1 MLPFTAGGVDKL
13 ALTKEDII
21 TALEEM
27 TVLELNELCNMIQE
41 KWDITPMA
49 AAPVAMAGA
58 PGAEAAAEAPEKTS
72 FDVILT
78 GLAADQ
84 KIQIIKAV
92 REVAGLGL
100 KEAKNLVDSAP
111 KPLKEG
117 VSKEEAESVKK
128 LVEEAGGLCEI
139 K

>member
-1 MLPFTAGGVDKL
+1 M
-13 ALTKEDII
+13 ALTKDEII
-21 TALEEM
+21 SALEEM
-27 TVLELNELCNMIQE
+27 TVLELNELCNTIQD

-49 AAPVAMAGA
+49 AAPVAV
-58 PGAEAAAEAPEKTS
+58 AAAGDDDVAEEKTS

-78 GLAADQ
+78 GMAADT

-100 KEAKNLVDSAP
+100 KEAKTLVDSAP
-111 KPLKEG
+111 KTLKEG
-117 VSKEEAESVKK
+117 ISKDEAESIKK
-128 LVEEAGGLCEI
+128 QVEEAGGICEI

>member
-1 MLPFTAGGVDKL
+1 VDKL
-13 ALTKEDII
+13 ALTKDEII
-21 TALEEM
+21 SALEEM
-27 TVLELNELCNMIQE
+27 TVLELNELCNTIQE

-49 AAPVAMAGA
+49 AAPVAV
-58 PGAEAAAEAPEKTS
+58 AAAGDDAVAAEEKTS

-78 GLAADQ
+78 GMAADT

-100 KEAKNLVDSAP
+100 KEAKTLVDSAP
-111 KPLKEG
+111 KALKEG
-117 VSKEEAESVKK
+117 ISKEDAESIKRQ
-128 LVEEAGGLCEI
+128 VEEAGGICEI

>member
-1 MLPFTAGGVDKL
+1 M

-21 TALEEM
+21 SSLEEM
-27 TVLELNELCNMIQE
+27 TVLELNELCDMIQE

-49 AAPVAMAGA
+49 APIAAAAA
-58 PGAEAAAEAPEKTS
+58 PGADEAAAKEQTS

-100 KEAKNLVDSAP
+100 KEAKTLVDSAP
-111 KPLKEG
+111 KVLKEG
-117 VSKEEAESVKK
+117 ISKEEAESIKK
-128 LVEEAGGLCEI
+128 QVEEAGGLCEI

>member
-1 MLPFTAGGVDKL
+1 MS
-13 ALTKEDII
+13 LTNEEII
-21 TALEEM
+21 TALEEK
-27 TVLELNELCNMIQE
+27 TVLELNELCTLIQE

-49 AAPVAMAGA
+49 AAPVAAA
-58 PGAEAAAEAPEKTS
+58 PGAEADTGPEEKTS

-100 KEAKNLVDSAP
+100 KEAKTLVDSAP

-117 VSKEEAESVKK
+117 VSKDEAETVKK
-128 LVEEAGGLCEI
+128 QIEEAGGLCEI

>member
-1 MLPFTAGGVDKL
+1 M
-13 ALTKEDII
+13 ALTKDEII
-21 TALEEM
+21 SALEEM
-27 TVLELNELCNMIQE
+27 TVLELNELCNTIQE

-49 AAPVAMAGA
+49 AAPVAVAATGDD
-58 PGAEAAAEAPEKTS
+58 AAAPVEKTS

-78 GLAADQ
+78 GMAADT

-100 KEAKNLVDSAP
+100 KEAKTLVDSAP
-111 KPLKEG
+111 KALKEG
-117 VSKEEAESVKK
+117 ISKEEAESVKK
-128 LVEEAGGLCEI
+128 QIEEAGGICEI

>member
-1 MLPFTAGGVDKL
+1 MSITAGGVDKL
-13 ALTKEDII
+13 ALTNDEII
-21 TALEEM
+21 TALEEK
-27 TVLELNELCNMIQE
+27 TVLELNELCKTIQE

-49 AAPVAMAGA
+49 AAPMAMAVAG
-58 PGAEAAAEAPEKTS
+58 GEAEPAKAVEKTS

-100 KEAKNLVDSAP
+100 KEAKTLVDSAP
-111 KPLKEG
+111 QPLKQG
-117 VSKEEAESVKK
+117 VSRDEAEAIKK
-128 LVEEAGGLCEI
+128 QVEEAGGLCEI

>member
-1 MLPFTAGGVDKL
+1 VDKL
-13 ALTKEDII
+13 ALTKDEII
-21 TALEEM
+21 SALEEM
-27 TVLELNELCNMIQE
+27 TVLELNDLCQAIQD

-49 AAPVAMAGA
+49 AMPVAAAAA
-58 PGAEAAAEAPEKTS
+58 PGAEAAAVEKTS

-100 KEAKNLVDSAP
+100 KEAKTLVDSAP

-117 VSKEEAESVKK
+117 VSRDEAESIKK
-128 LVEEAGGLCEI
+128 QMEEAGGLCEI

>member
-1 MLPFTAGGVDKL
+1 VDKL
-13 ALTKEDII
+13 ALTNEEII
-21 TALEEM
+21 TALEEK
-27 TVLELNELCNMIQE
+27 TVLELNELCKMIQE

-49 AAPVAMAGA
+49 AAPVAAAAA
-58 PGAEAAAEAPEKTS
+58 PGAEAEAAAAEEKTS
-72 FDVILT
+72 FDVVLT

-100 KEAKNLVDSAP
+100 KEAKTLVDSAP
-111 KPLKEG
+111 QPLKEG
-117 VSKEEAESVKK
+117 VSKDEAESIKK
-128 LVEEAGGLCEI
+128 QIEEAGGLCEI

>member
-1 MLPFTAGGVDKL
+1 VDKL
-13 ALTKEDII
+13 ALTKDEII
-21 TALEEM
+21 SSLEEM
-27 TVLELNELCNMIQE
+27 TVLELNDLCQAIQE

-49 AAPVAMAGA
+49 AAPAAAAA
-58 PGAEAAAEAPEKTS
+58 PGAEAGEAVEKTS
-72 FDVILT
+72 FDVVLT

-100 KEAKNLVDSAP
+100 KEAKTLVDSAP
-111 KPLKEG
+111 QPLKEG
-117 VSKEEAESVKK
+117 VSKDEAESIKK
-128 LVEEAGGLCEI
+128 QMEEAGGICEI

>member
-1 MLPFTAGGVDKL
+1 MSMTN
-13 ALTKEDII
+13 EEII
-21 TALEEM
+21 TALEEK
-27 TVLELNELCNMIQE
+27 TVLDLNELCKLIQE

-49 AAPVAMAGA
+49 AAQVAAAAA
-58 PGAEAAAEAPEKTS
+58 PGAEAAGAVEKTS

-100 KEAKNLVDSAP
+100 KEAKTLVDSAP

-117 VSKEEAESVKK
+117 VSKDEAESIKK
-128 LVEEAGGLCEI
+128 QVEEAGGICEI

>member
-1 MLPFTAGGVDKL
+1 MAL
-13 ALTKEDII
+13 AKEDII
-21 TALEEM
+21 SALEEM
-27 TVLELNELCNMIQE
+27 TVLELNELCDMIQE

-49 AAPVAMAGA
+49 AAPGAAAAA
-58 PGAEAAAEAPEKTS
+58 PGADETAAQEQTS

-100 KEAKNLVDSAP
+100 KEAKTLVDSAP
-111 KPLKEG
+111 KALKEG
-117 VSKEEAESVKK
+117 IGKEEAESIKK
-128 LVEEAGGLCEI
+128 QVEEAGGLCEI

>member
-1 MLPFTAGGVDKL
+1 MAL
-13 ALTKEDII
+13 AKEDII
-21 TALEEM
+21 SALEEM
-27 TVLELNELCNMIQE
+27 TVLELNELCDMIQE

-49 AAPVAMAGA
+49 AAPMAAAAA
-58 PGAEAAAEAPEKTS
+58 PGADEAVAKEQTS

-100 KEAKNLVDSAP
+100 KEAKTLVDSAP
-111 KPLKEG
+111 KALKEG
-117 VSKEEAESVKK
+117 ISKDEAESIKK
-128 LVEEAGGLCEI
+128 QVEEAGGLCEI

>member
-1 MLPFTAGGVDKL
+1 VDKL
-13 ALTKEDII
+13 SLTNEEII
-21 TALEEM
+21 TALEEK
-27 TVLELNELCNMIQE
+27 TVLELNELCKLIQE

-49 AAPVAMAGA
+49 AAPVAVAA
-58 PGAEAAAEAPEKTS
+58 AAAEGEGAAAEEKTS
-72 FDVILT
+72 FDVILS

-100 KEAKNLVDSAP
+100 KEAKTLVDSAP
-111 KPLKEG
+111 QPLKKG
-117 VSKEEAESVKK
+117 VSKEEAESIKK
-128 LVEEAGGLCEI
+128 QIEEAGGLCEI